1 MDVKMANAFFNFSSL
16 GIENLF
22 FLPTISE
29 ISPAVWKAHLEISR
43 HTVQSN
49 PDPRH
54 TRDSSSAMISKM
66 KSRIDLIISIS
77 SFDRIFFR
85 RIIRFLSHTEI

>member
-1 MDVKMANAFFNFSSL
+1 MRLMDVKMANAFFNFSPL

-54 TRDSSSAMISKM
+54 TRDSSSARDFEDEIE
-66 KSRIDLIISIS
+66 
-77 SFDRIFFR
+77 DRLNHLDIKLR
-85 RIIRFLSHTEI
+85 